1 VGHKLKSLAH
11 FDDEAVDDAAAA
23 AAPNA
28 PTPLPSPLQQKRSV
42 AAVDAHAS
50 ALHGGHVERL
60 RISKRGSIDIQ
71 FPLTPTAAL
80 LGAGSSTDSSSSVS
94 PAQRSELVTQWE
106 QRLKRSVV
114 DFAQKEQHSGASDGE
129 RVAAAR
135 ATAASSASAAVAAS
149 PIMVE
154 MARVA
159 AHMQAALGD
168 RLTAAAGGSSAHR
181 RGGGLTAKLLA
192 AKKRFDVGDINA
204 RQLAEQK
211 SEIMRAAL
219 MGM

>member
-1 VGHKLKSLAH
+1 M
-11 FDDEAVDDAAAA
+11 
-23 AAPNA
+23 
-28 PTPLPSPLQQKRSV
+28 
-42 AAVDAHAS
+42 
-50 ALHGGHVERL
+50 
-60 RISKRGSIDIQ
+60 
-71 FPLTPTAAL
+71 
-80 LGAGSSTDSSSSVS
+80 
-94 PAQRSELVTQWE
+94 TQWE